1 MQFTVSYYRV
11 NTKHS
16 GFTLSSTIYLRSRVS
31 INPGLVL
38 DRRLPTFTHAATMQ
52 TENVASQMNHLSVQ
66 EQPKK
71 RKPRWSKTKKREQ
84 AAIKLSLQDQHA
96 AFPSPL
102 SQPTERPRRPH
113 QDSNLVIYVP
123 FDDSFSDSFY
133 PSPAFRSINSTA
145 HDHPPPFAAPTFQ
158 PINPHP
164 SSFFVPSYTNSP
176 PPPPPFLTA
185 HTQHSY
191 PQPGSFYPQTYF
203 QPQFSSSLVA
213 ASHASARLPG
223 PTAGH
228 QSHTRQGHNN
238 FSDSALNRRLPDE
251 NQDPEVRTPRPSDKR
266 ARAIGKLL
274 RPSPSLPYLMN
285 SLVTS
290 PKLDQPK
297 SLLVVLDLNGVLAF
311 RKKKSR
317 GYKPRPNLDTFL
329 DYLFVNHHVMIWS
342 SGMPENVERIMGH
355 MLSYERQQK
364 LVAIWSRDKLR
375 LPDHLFSE
383 KVQVYKQLKWIWEDP
398 TLQLNA
404 PLGGWSQRDT
414 VLVDDSVD
422 KAAAEPHNLIEVD
435 EFTNSSSQHENTT
448 LLDVISYLE
457 RIRWYDNVSAE
468 IRAAPFVA
476 SKT

>member
-1 MQFTVSYYRV
+1 
-11 NTKHS
+11 
-16 GFTLSSTIYLRSRVS
+16 
-31 INPGLVL
+31 
-38 DRRLPTFTHAATMQ
+38 MQ
-52 TENVASQMNHLSVQ
+52 TDKVASQMNHLSVQ

-84 AAIKLSLQDQHA
+84 AASKSSLQDQHA
-96 AFPSPL
+96 AFPPPL
-102 SQPTERPRRPH
+102 ALPTDQPRPPH
-113 QDSNLVIYVP
+113 QHPNLVRYVP
-123 FDDSFSDSFY
+123 LDASFPASSY
-133 PSPAFRSINSTA
+133 RSPDFHTINSTA
-145 HDHPPPFAAPTFQ
+145 QDYPSPIAAPTFT
-158 PINPHP
+158 PINRHP
-164 SSFFVPSYTNSP
+164 SSFFVPSYANYP
-176 PPPPPFLTA
+176 PPPPPFWIPQP
-185 HTQHSY
+185 QHSCA
-191 PQPGSFYPQTYF
+191 PPLAFHSQPHFKPEV
-203 QPQFSSSLVA
+203 SSSLVA
-213 ASHASARLPG
+213 ASRASARG
-223 PTAGH
+223 PAHTTAR
-228 QSHTRQGHNN
+228 QSHTQQGDDK
-238 FSDSALNRRLPDE
+238 FSHSDLSRRLPHD

-274 RPSPSLPYLMN
+274 RPTPSLPYLMN

-290 PKLDQPK
+290 PKLDRPK

-317 GYKPRPNLDTFL
+317 AYRPRPNLDTFL
-329 DYLFVNHHVMIWS
+329 DYLFANHHVMIWS

-383 KVQVYKQLKWIWEDP
+383 KVQVYKQLSWIWEDP
-398 TLQLNA
+398 TLQMNA

-414 VLVDDSVD
+414 VLVDDSID

-435 EFTNSSSQHENTT
+435 EFTNSAAQHENTT

-468 IRAAPFVA
+468 IRATPFVA
-476 SKT
+476 SKA